1 MRVTGQMR
9 QGPRGEVGLDAGGAA
24 GFRASR
30 GPHRGFRRLLPA
42 QRDLPCLGRP
52 DGAIVAPQ
60 PVVPKLPSNP

>member
-30 GPHRGFRRLLPA
+30 GPHRGFRRPLPA
-42 QRDLPCLGRP
+42 RN
-52 DGAIVAPQ
+52 AIYLARAPRRGDRG
-60 PVVPKLPSNP
+60 PPTGSS